1 MNVFNRLVLIL
12 IALLLLVVPIF
23 LLLVN
28 FGGISADVIRSYV
41 DYRTGLRFFNN
52 LSISNFTQ
60 RVRIIITVVGVLVV
74 LVALFFFL
82 RELRFWS
89 GRPQRRVFI
98 SEEPGK
104 EVSITRDAVC
114 ALSEGAAREAGAD
127 FPSASLRS
135 RGRSYRVFCD
145 IQVPESDNHA
155 QLASNVRE
163 KIQQVLES
171 QNVPIQDVEVTI
183 RGTTPH

>member
-1 MNVFNRLVLIL
+1 MNVFNRLILIL

-28 FGGISADVIRSYV
+28 FGVISADVVRSYV
-41 DYRTGLRFFNN
+41 AYGTGLRFFSN
-52 LSISNFTQ
+52 LSTSDFTQ

-74 LVALFFFL
+74 LIALFFFL
-82 RELRFWS
+82 RELKVWS
-89 GRPQRRVFI
+89 GRAQRRVFI
-98 SEEPGK
+98 SQEPGK
-104 EVSITRDAVC
+104 ETSITRDAVC

-127 FPSASLRS
+127 LPTASLRS
-135 RGRSYRVFCD
+135 KGHSYRVFCD
-145 IQVPESDNHA
+145 IQVPQSNNYT

-163 KIQQVLES
+163 KIQQVLKS

-183 RGTTPH
+183 RGTTPR